1 MKLKRTTGPGVPRPT
16 KRTLSVQM
24 RLLIYVS
31 ATVFMLA
38 GLEMI
43 LLAFS
48 SNNTAPVMAVGN
60 GLQPG
65 SQSAALAT
73 ALPQSLASAGDNLPN
88 SKEEA
93 AAFAKSHQSQFDFG
107 KNAAALKAAGYN
119 LKSGLNLVPAG
130 SGTSHQPVVAAL
142 QAGIADQ
149 QQRLEKSPLNLA
161 AHDIAATPD
170 IYEPDNTPQRATQI
184 NVTLAP
190 DLSGSQAHTFTDVND
205 VDWAYF
211 VVRKTSVSYTI
222 FTNATKASGVD
233 TRLDLYDAK
242 LNLIA
247 SNDDA
252 RVLVGDNPGNSTIV
266 FTPPDTAGP
275 TTYYVRVSDVAVDG
289 SAGAYFLTAYQQSST
304 ATVTPTAIP
313 TFTAA
318 PTNASATPLACSDS
332 YELDNRPSQA
342 KLLSPSL
349 STLAAFGT
357 TGLPSVDSSND
368 GTQSHLICPT
378 GDLDWVYMDLVAG
391 KPYSIFTSS
400 LKGGLDTFVLLYSVD
415 SSGNVTPLYSN
426 DDFPNAALA
435 SRIDW
440 VVPSSPTTPLGSF
453 VRYYLAVK
461 DVAGHGGPGLSYN
474 LTLATVGNPAGDC
487 NDFYQPDY
495 SPTQAKDI
503 QINEAQTRV
512 FCPAGNSHWVRLY
525 AKASRTYVLQTFFGV
540 GTPGLDTSVTIYSVA
555 FDSATPA
562 KVVATTPLTSQR
574 TNPNSSTG
582 DLSSTVIF
590 TVSSEGYY
598 YAQIRNV
605 ANNGQPGLNYR
616 LFFGV
621 TSGNGGD
628 IGTTQTAGVVQTA
641 GTQTAG
647 VAQTAGTQ
655 IAGQTATNNASNNN
669 NTATAFAATIF
680 AVNGTLTAIGGTATA
695 LGTPNPTQQTVNAR
709 ASLTA
714 TAQGTPASTPTIT
727 GTTGAQA
734 QPPKLNAAYFADLN
748 FSSLWNQVD
757 KAVAEGKANRS
768 WEYGPKPGPQK
779 LESYVEASG
788 GTRQVQYF
796 AKSRM
801 EINNPKSNR
810 DSSWF
815 VTNGLLV
822 KEMVSGG
829 IAMGDNKFQLLPAP
843 SIPVA
848 GDLSADN
855 TAPTYASFGKL
866 ITINNSNRAAD
877 QTSQSVSQSL
887 NRDGTLT
894 GLANPIEQ
902 IQLTNYVPETGHN
915 LAAPFW
921 SYLNSEGLIY
931 KDGQFTNAPLM
942 DWVFVMGLPIS
953 EPYWV
958 KAKVGGIERDVLVQV
973 FERRV
978 LTYTPSNGDG
988 WKVEMGNVGEHYYL
1002 WRYGI
1007 SLYAPDEGN

>member
-1 MKLKRTTGPGVPRPT
+1 MKLKRTAGPRALRPVT
-16 KRTLSVQM
+16 RTLSVQM

-31 ATVFMLA
+31 ATIFVLA
-38 GLEMI
+38 GLEMM

-48 SNNTAPVMAVGN
+48 SNNSAPVVAMN
-60 GLQPG
+60 SGLQPG
-65 SQSAALAT
+65 SHSASLAT
-73 ALPQSLASAGDNLPN
+73 ALPQSLASAGDVLPN

-93 AAFAKSHQSQFDFG
+93 AAFTKSHQSQFDFG
-107 KNAAALKAAGYN
+107 ENAAALKAAGYN

-130 SGTSHQPVVAAL
+130 SGSSHQPVASAL
-142 QAGIADQ
+142 QAAIADQ
-149 QQRLEKSPLNLA
+149 QQRLEKSQLNVA
-161 AHDIAATPD
+161 AHSTSATAD
-170 IYEPDNTPQRATQI
+170 IYEPDNTSQQAAQL

-190 DLSGSQAHTFTDVND
+190 DLTGSQPHTFTDAND
-205 VDWAYF
+205 VDWVYF
-211 VVRKTSVSYTI
+211 VVRKTNVSYTI

-233 TRLDLYDAK
+233 TRLDLYDAR

-252 RVLVGDNPGNSTIV
+252 RVLVGDNPGNSTLV
-266 FTPPDTAGP
+266 FTPPDTGGP

-318 PTNASATPLACSDS
+318 PTNASATPLACSDI
-332 YELDNRPSQA
+332 YELDNKPGQA
-342 KLLSPSL
+342 RQLNPSL

-357 TGLPSVDSSND
+357 TGLPTVDSGND

-378 GDLDWVYMDLVAG
+378 GDVDWVYMDLVAG

-415 SSGNVTPLYSN
+415 SSGNVMPLYSN

-461 DVAGHGGPGLSYN
+461 DVAGHGGTGLSYN
-474 LTLATVGNPAGDC
+474 VTLATVGNPAGDC

-495 SPTQAKDI
+495 SPSQAKDI

-512 FCPAGNSHWVRLY
+512 FCPAGNSHWVRLF
-525 AKASRTYVLQTFFGV
+525 AKAGRTYVLQTIFGV
-540 GTPGLDTSVTIYSVA
+540 GTPGLDTSVTLYAVA
-555 FDSATPA
+555 FDPATPG
-562 KVVATTPLTSQR
+562 KVTGTTPLPNQR
-574 TNPNSSTG
+574 TSTNSNPG

-590 TVSSEGYY
+590 TAPSEGYY

-621 TSGNGGD
+621 TTGNGSD
-628 IGTTQTAGVVQTA
+628 IGTTQTAGVS
-641 GTQTAG
+641 
-647 VAQTAGTQ
+647 QTAGTQ
-655 IAGQTATNNASNNN
+655 IAGQTATNNAINNN

-680 AVNGTLTAIGGTATA
+680 AVNGTLTAVGGTATA
-695 LGTPNPTQQTVNAR
+695 LGTPNPTQQTANAR
-709 ASLTA
+709 ASQTA
-714 TAQGTPASTPTIT
+714 TAQGTPASTPTISPT
-727 GTTGAQA
+727 STTGAQA
-734 QPPKLNAAYFADLN
+734 QPPKLNGAYFADLN

-757 KAVAEGKANRS
+757 KAVAEGMANRS

-779 LESYVEASG
+779 LESYIEASG

-801 EINNPKSNR
+801 EINNPKANR
-810 DSSWF
+810 DASWF

-822 KEMVSGG
+822 KEMVSGAM
-829 IAMGDNKFQLLPAP
+829 AMGDNNFRALPAP
-843 SIPVA
+843 QIPVA

-866 ITINNSNRAAD
+866 ITINNSNRSAD
-877 QTSQSVSQSL
+877 QTDQSVGQSL

-894 GLANPIEQ
+894 SLASPAEQ
-902 IQLTNYVPETGHN
+902 IKLTNYVPETGHN
-915 LAAPFW
+915 IAAPFW
-921 SYLNSEGLIY
+921 TYLNSQGLTY
-931 KDGQFTNAPLM
+931 RDGKFVTAPLM

-978 LTYTPSNGDG
+978 LTYTPTNGDG